1 MTKVT
6 QTKREKKG
14 KKKNRTAVCVKR
26 GKQVENTKL
35 ELEGASER
43 GIKAERDSEK
53 EDRVQEKLRLRG
65 QGQENKNILSF
76 FSGS

>member
-6 QTKREKKG
+6 QRGNKEE
-14 KKKNRTAVCVKR
+14 KKKNCWKCEERKTG
-26 GKQVENTKL
+26 GKHKM

-43 GIKAERDSEK
+43 GIKAERNSEK

-65 QGQENKNILSF
+65 QGQENKNISRF

>member
-1 MTKVT
+1 M
-6 QTKREKKG
+6 
-14 KKKNRTAVCVKR
+14 
-26 GKQVENTKL
+26 ENTKL